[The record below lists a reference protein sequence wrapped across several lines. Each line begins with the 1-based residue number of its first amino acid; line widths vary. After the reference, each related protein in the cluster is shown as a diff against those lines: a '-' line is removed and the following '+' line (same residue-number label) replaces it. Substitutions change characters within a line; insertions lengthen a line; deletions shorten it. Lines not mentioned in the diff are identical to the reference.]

1 MSKENPT
8 PAETLRATIRRSW
21 SKGRKK
27 AKSKSL
33 RDFDADAKEKVSKK
47 GYKK

>member
-1 MSKENPT
+1 MSKESTDSPT

-21 SKGRKK
+21 SKGRRKGVK
-27 AKSKSL
+27 E
-33 RDFDADAKEKVSKK
+33 FDADAKAKVSKK